1 MIDIEL
7 ESFGLRFSKPTSDC
21 LGVFFPLICWWKIPI
36 SLGLRLTG
44 TSRICSGLRKMI
56 LLGHLL
62 IISIPQPGTWS
73 GWAPSSCFRQDWHW
87 HPLSQGEPEARS
99 SWGLCLSHVLLVKCY
114 HQDGRTTTCTAGGG
128 SLLLEFSLLSRLL
141 GDPIYEI
148 YARRAV
154 AGLYSRRWVEIN
166 LIENLLLIVRHEET
180 GLVGNVLDVHTGEW
194 MGKVFFI
201 DFCSLGNPL
210 WKLQVSGLGA
220 GVDSYYEILL
230 KSFIMFGEPQVKS
243 MKEVNLVHWLRMPRC
258 SMFHM
263 TRSSNTCDAAGP
275 NSCIE

>member
-1 MIDIEL
+1 MAGEACLYGNWLYTCIVPVMGNVSEFRKAVRLVVDTVHFDKSNTVQVCMPHFMIEIEL
-7 ESFGLRFSKPTSDC
+7 ESFGLRFSKPTLDC

-154 AGLYSRRWVEIN
+154 AGLYSRRWV
-166 LIENLLLIVRHEET
+166 
-180 GLVGNVLDVHTGEW
+180 
-194 MGKVFFI
+194 
-201 DFCSLGNPL
+201 
-210 WKLQVSGLGA
+210 
-220 GVDSYYEILL
+220 
-230 KSFIMFGEPQVKS
+230 
-243 MKEVNLVHWLRMPRC
+243 
-258 SMFHM
+258 
-263 TRSSNTCDAAGP
+263 
-275 NSCIE
+275 